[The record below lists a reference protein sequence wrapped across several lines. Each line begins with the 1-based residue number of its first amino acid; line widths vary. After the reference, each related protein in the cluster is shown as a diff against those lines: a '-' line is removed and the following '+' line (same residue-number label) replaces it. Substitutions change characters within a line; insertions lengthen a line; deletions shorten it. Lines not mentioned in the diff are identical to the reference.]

1 VLLGSGDGA
10 LENEYRR
17 LAGDF
22 PGRCATRIG
31 YDHGLS
37 HRIEAGADFFLMPSR
52 FEPCGLNQLYSMAYG
67 TLPIV
72 RATGGLADTVQPWSP
87 SARRGTGIVFQHA
100 DVAGIEW
107 ALEQALA
114 LYARPADYA
123 AAQNQAMREE
133 FSWAK
138 SAQAHVACYQKA
150 IRRKQS

>member
-1 VLLGSGDGA
+1 
-10 LENEYRR
+10 
-17 LAGDF
+17 
-22 PGRCATRIG
+22 
-31 YDHGLS
+31 
-37 HRIEAGADFFLMPSR
+37 
-52 FEPCGLNQLYSMAYG
+52 YSMAYG